1 MQHIEHILPWSAC
14 GTRRT
19 LSLFRF
25 GSGPRKAY
33 IQASLHADELPGM
46 RVAVELKAR
55 LRELEA
61 QGRLTGVIELVPL
74 ANPIGIGQMFQATH
88 QGRFEFNSGKNFNR
102 DFPALTEALVERL
115 EGQLGSDGEA
125 NVATI
130 RRAMLD
136 ILAALPPAQSEL
148 DGLRR
153 LLLQQACDADLVL
166 DLHCDFES
174 VMLLYALPQNWPR
187 LRSLAARLGAEA
199 ALLAEDAGG
208 NAFDEACAVPWVK
221 LPDFFPEAEI
231 PLACVATTIELRGM
245 ADTEREPCQASAEQI
260 LAYLADQGLISG
272 AWPDAPGHC
281 CQATPF
287 AGAQYAYAEHPGV
300 VSYLQPLGA
309 QVRVG
314 DPLFEVIDP
323 LSDRHSIVKA
333 TTDGILYARERLRF
347 TQPGLWLAKVAGS
360 TPIRQGRLLSD

>member
-1 MQHIEHILPWSAC
+1 MQHIDHTLPWSAC
-14 GTRRT
+14 GTQRT
-19 LSLFRF
+19 LRVLRF

-33 IQASLHADELPGM
+33 IQAALHADELPGM
-46 RVAVELKAR
+46 RVAVELKRR
-55 LRELEA
+55 LLELEA
-61 QGRLTGVIELVPL
+61 QGRLEGTIELVPL

-102 DFPALTEALVERL
+102 DFPALTQALATRL
-115 EGQLGSDGEA
+115 EGRLGDDEA
-125 NVATI
+125 SNVATV
-130 RRAMLD
+130 RQAMVELID
-136 ILAALPPAQSEL
+136 ALPPAQSEL

-153 LLLQQACDADLVL
+153 LLLRHACDADLVL

-174 VMLLYALPQNWPR
+174 VMLLYAMPQHWPQ

-199 ALLAEDAGG
+199 VLLAEGAGG
-208 NAFDEACAVPWVK
+208 DAFDEACAAPW
-221 LPDFFPEAEI
+221 LQLRAHFPQAEI

-245 ADTEREPCQASAEQI
+245 ADTGREQCQASAEQI
-260 LAYLADQGLISG
+260 LGYLAEQGLISG
-272 AWPDAPGHC
+272 HWPSAPALG

-323 LSDRHSIVKA
+323 LSDRHSVVRA

-347 TQPGLWLAKVAGS
+347 AQPGLWLAKVAGN